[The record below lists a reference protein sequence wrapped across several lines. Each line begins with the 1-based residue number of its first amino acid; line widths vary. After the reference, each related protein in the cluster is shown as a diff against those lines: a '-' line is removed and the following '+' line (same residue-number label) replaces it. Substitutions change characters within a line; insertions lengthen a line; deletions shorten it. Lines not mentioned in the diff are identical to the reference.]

1 MTKVGSFLKGA
12 LLGAAAVVCC
22 AQAAHADIPA
32 RYARLDWVECSGAQW
47 VNTLYNP
54 LCTDVFELKAQFT
67 TLNGTQCLYCS
78 RGTSTQ
84 ANSLTAFFMS
94 GNLRFD
100 RYGTLGTATFKAE
113 TGVDY
118 TIVANAG
125 TLACTANGEDVGA
138 MPTTG
143 DFTPGSPVTLLA
155 SHTRG
160 MSLDEGSAMDN
171 FAKYRCRSSARKGR
185 ASPR

>member
-12 LLGAAAVVCC
+12 LLGAAAIVCC
-22 AQAAHADIPA
+22 ARAAHADIPA

-84 ANSLTAFFMS
+84 SNSLTAFFMS

-100 RYGTLGTATFKAE
+100 RWPRRAWTTRSWRTRALSPAPPTART
-113 TGVDY
+113 
-118 TIVANAG
+118 
-125 TLACTANGEDVGA
+125 
-138 MPTTG
+138 
-143 DFTPGSPVTLLA
+143 
-155 SHTRG
+155 
-160 MSLDEGSAMDN
+160 
-171 FAKYRCRSSARKGR
+171 
-185 ASPR
+185 